1 FFAKH
6 VAVLLLVFVATA
18 CAGTLVLRD
27 REPLAF
33 RCALGFALWGEAL
46 FALAAIGWL
55 RPLPIALLFIAVMIL
70 GRFTPR
76 SPAWLPITGAAI
88 AIVIA
93 LHPPLAFDETLY
105 HLPFVRSLAENGSLQ
120 FLAGLRFPVFPQ
132 LQELLCAPIY
142 MLAGDAATHLVSLA
156 EVIVT
161 AALIAEWARRHAPTA
176 ASLAAALFLSSPI
189 VIHLG
194 TILYVD
200 AALTLFIAA
209 GFYAIDTDSRLAGL
223 FFGAA

>member
-1 FFAKH
+1 SFSRRSCERYAPSWPEMPRMSAVGWDKRRNDTVPARLLTLLLFFAKH

-76 SPAWLPITGAAI
+76 SPAWLPITGAGI

-105 HLPFVRSLAENGSLQ
+105 HLPFVRSLAESGSLQ
-120 FLAGLRFPVFPQ
+120 FLTGLRFP
-132 LQELLCAPIY
+132 
-142 MLAGDAATHLVSLA
+142 
-156 EVIVT
+156 
-161 AALIAEWARRHAPTA
+161 
-176 ASLAAALFLSSPI
+176 
-189 VIHLG
+189 
-194 TILYVD
+194 
-200 AALTLFIAA
+200 
-209 GFYAIDTDSRLAGL
+209 
-223 FFGAA
+223 